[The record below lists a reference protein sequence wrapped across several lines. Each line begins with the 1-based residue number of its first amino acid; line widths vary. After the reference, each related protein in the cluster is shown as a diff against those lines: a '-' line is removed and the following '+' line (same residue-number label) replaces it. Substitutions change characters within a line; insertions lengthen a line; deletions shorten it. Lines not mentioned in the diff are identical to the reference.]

1 MRMRSAVLGFL
12 VLLLMGCSSMP
23 TGQDAVS
30 WSCHKELTAYRN
42 QPPRTDAQKKE
53 RWPEDPPVP
62 VSEPCARELS
72 R

>member
-1 MRMRSAVLGFL
+1 MRRAVLG
-12 VLLLMGCSSMP
+12 LMIVMMAGCSSMP
-23 TGQDAVS
+23 AGQDAVS

-42 QPPRTDAQKKE
+42 QPPRTDEQKKE
-53 RWPEDPPVP
+53 RWPPEDQPAP

>member
-1 MRMRSAVLGFL
+1 MRSAVL
-12 VLLLMGCSSMP
+12 VLMGAMLAGCSSMP

-42 QPPRTDAQKKE
+42 QPPRTDQQKKE
-53 RWPEDPPVP
+53 HWPPENEPAP
-62 VSEPCARELS
+62 VSDACARELS

>member
-1 MRMRSAVLGFL
+1 MRCAVF
-12 VLLLMGCSSMP
+12 VLMAVMLAGCSSMP

-42 QPPRTDAQKKE
+42 QPPRTDQQKKE
-53 RWPEDPPVP
+53 DWPPVDQPPP
-62 VSEPCARELS
+62 VSESCGRELS

>member
-1 MRMRSAVLGFL
+1 MRCAL
-12 VLLLMGCSSMP
+12 LLLMAVLVGGCSSMP

-42 QPPRTDAQKKE
+42 QPPRTDQQKNE
-53 RWPEDPPVP
+53 RWPPQDQPPP

>member
-1 MRMRSAVLGFL
+1 MRSAVLGLMAAL
-12 VLLLMGCSSMP
+12 VAGCSSMP

-42 QPPRTDAQKKE
+42 QPPMTDQQKKE
-53 RWPEDPPVP
+53 RWPQEPPVP